1 MKKNNNVLKD
11 IMEEDEE
18 EDEKK
23 DHKVPSCIICIGS
36 TGCGKSATI
45 SKYTK
50 LPISSNDGTNRV
62 TQKCSMYHRPN
73 DTFAWID
80 TVGLDDAQ
88 FDDEGREPLFEYLIW
103 MYKFC
108 IKCTLFL

>member
-23 DHKVPSCIICIGS
+23 DKKVPSCIICIGS

-50 LPISSNDGTNRV
+50 LPISSNAGTNRV
-62 TQKCSMYHRPN
+62 AQKCSMYHRPN

-88 FDDEGREPLFEYLIW
+88 FDDEGRNPLFEHLLR
-103 MYKFC
+103 KFEFC
-108 IKCTLFL
+108 I